1 MAIKITSNRTI
12 VKNIKVGTPLPAI
25 KEIKIRNSLRD
36 VSDTAIAPQGQIPGG
51 TMIAF
56 DATTEKWTAVKHIN
70 QGQVIDGG
78 DTF

>member
-36 VSDTAIAPQGQIPGG
+36 VSDTAIAPAGQIPGG

-56 DATTEKWTAVKHIN
+56 DAET
-70 QGQVIDGG
+70 
-78 DTF
+78 